1 VRQASLPMYNLSE
14 MAVVNEAFWSA
25 LRKKLLSKGLSIGD
39 VEFDIGRPPV
49 PDTFGEEVY
58 ITQLCGYPFMTR
70 FADQGSLLGSPSY
83 AFPGC
88 VGATHVAYFLVR
100 DSDPATSLQDMRGRI
115 FGCNSLLS
123 NSGMNLARLAI
134 ARIAEGRPFFSA
146 VRMTGGHNASLD
158 RLADGSID
166 VCSIDCVT
174 WGFFQ
179 KFRREK
185 AARFRVLGETPRSPT
200 LPFVTSAATP
210 SRDRQALADALR
222 EFTADPAT
230 ADVRDSLNLTD
241 IVDVDISVYA
251 RVLDYELEAAKLG
264 YAAIH

>member
-1 VRQASLPMYNLSE
+1 MYNLTE
-14 MAVVNEAFWSA
+14 VAVANEAFWSA
-25 LRKKLLSKGLSIGD
+25 LRKKLLGKGLGIGD
-39 VEFDIGRPPV
+39 VEFDKGRLPV
-49 PDTFGEEVY
+49 PDTFGEGVY
-58 ITQLCGYPFMTR
+58 FSQLCGYPFMTR
-70 FADQGSLLGSPSY
+70 FANQGSLLGSPSY

-100 DSDPATSLQDMRGRI
+100 EGDPATSLQDMRGRI

-123 NSGMNLARLAI
+123 NTGMNLPRLVI
-134 ARIAEGRPFFSA
+134 ARIAEGRAFFSA

-158 RLADGSID
+158 RLLDESID
-166 VCSIDCVT
+166 LCSIDCVT

-179 KFRREK
+179 KFRPEM

-200 LPFVTSAATP
+200 LPFVTSVATA

-222 EFTADPAT
+222 EFMADPAT
-230 ADVRDSLNLTD
+230 ADIRDSLNLTD
-241 IVDVDISVYA
+241 IVDIDISVYA
-251 RVLDYELEAAKLG
+251 RLLDYELEAAKLG